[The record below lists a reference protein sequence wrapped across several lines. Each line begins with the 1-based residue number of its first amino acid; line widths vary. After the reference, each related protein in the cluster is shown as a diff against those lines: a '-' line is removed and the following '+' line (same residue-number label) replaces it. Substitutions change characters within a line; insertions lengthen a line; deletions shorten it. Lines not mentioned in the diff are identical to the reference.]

1 MADFGISYIIKFI
14 YSILTIL
21 LLVFVYTY
29 ITNLEDKGCKC
40 ALSPNNAFIKGFTV
54 FAIVYLIFTGFVS
67 DRMIKDNFGSNVHIL
82 YKIIDIIFILV
93 FIYYL
98 YIVFQYTRYLVNEK
112 CKCSVDIR
120 REIIM
125 IGSLIEFGLIFLLF
139 LLHIIAFTIFSVIF
153 NIVKEVGEGSDNV
166 RNVIRDPISSIRQ
179 VPSKIKSE
187 MQNIGSYVSKTG
199 KEIKKIGTNS
209 SSRVRK

>member
-29 ITNLEDKGCKC
+29 ITNLEEKGCKC
-40 ALSPNNAFIKGFTV
+40 ALSPNNAFIKGFTL
-54 FAIVYLIFTGFVS
+54 FAIIYLIFTGFIS
-67 DRMIKDNFGSNVHIL
+67 DKMIKDNFGTNVHIL
-82 YKIIDIIFILV
+82 YKIIDIIFIIV

-98 YIVFQYTRYLVNEK
+98 YVVFQYTRFLVNEK

-125 IGSLIEFGLIFLLF
+125 IGSLIEFGLIFILF
-139 LLHIIAFTIFSVIF
+139 LLHIILFTVFSVFF
-153 NIVKEVGEGSDNV
+153 NIVKEVGESSDSV
-166 RNVIRDPISSIRQ
+166 RNVIRDPINSMRQ
-179 VPSKIKSE
+179 VPSKVKSE
-187 MQNIGSYVSKTG
+187 MKNISSYVSKTG
-199 KEIKKIGTNS
+199 KEIRKIGTRTNS
-209 SSRVRK
+209 KK